1 MKRAVRLAMLL
12 PVVALLAACASP
24 ASAPGP
30 GAAAPA
36 ARASLVGAP
45 APAFSLYDAAGR
57 PVTLEYYRG
66 QRHIVLVFYI
76 GNT

>member
-1 MKRAVRLAMLL
+1 MKRAIPLTILL
-12 PVVALLAACASP
+12 PVVTLLAACASP
-24 ASAPGP
+24 ASTPGP
-30 GAAAPA
+30 SAAPA
-36 ARASLVGAP
+36 ARTSLVGAP
-45 APAFSLYDAAGR
+45 APAFSLHDAAGR